1 VEISAQLQLY
11 PLAEEDYGAVIW
23 QAIDLL
29 RSYEGQGLRVEVGPM
44 STLIA
49 GDADLVW
56 RAVRE
61 LFSFTADGRRIVLVT
76 TMSNVCPK
84 RV

>member
-1 VEISAQLQLY
+1 MEISAQLQLY
-11 PLAEEDYGAVIW
+11 PLAEEDYGTVIW
-23 QAIDLL
+23 KAIDRL
-29 RSYEGQGLRVEVGPM
+29 RAYEDQGLRVEVGPM

-49 GDADLVW
+49 GEADLVW

-61 LFSFTADGRRIVLVT
+61 LFTFAAEGRRIVLVT

-84 RV
+84 RA